1 MRLFFPFCSIGWDK
15 LEAIGFYLA
24 DDLTGLL
31 FRALFPSKAGT
42 ELLKQQ
48 GGVLLMVTQN

>member
-1 MRLFFPFCSIGWDK
+1 MRLFFPFCSIEWDK

-48 GGVLLMVTQN
+48 AVSC